1 MFVVQKNVLRISVKQ
16 WIPETGDVLCVVEF
30 QASLG

>member
-1 MFVVQKNVLRISVKQ
+1 MFVVQKNLLRISVKQ
-16 WIPETGDVLCVVEF
+16 WIPETGAGLGVVEF